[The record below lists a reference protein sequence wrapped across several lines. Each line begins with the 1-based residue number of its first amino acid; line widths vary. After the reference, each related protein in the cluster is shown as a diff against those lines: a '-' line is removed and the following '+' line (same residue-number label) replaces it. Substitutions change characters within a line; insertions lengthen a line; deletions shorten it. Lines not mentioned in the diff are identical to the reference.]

1 MTKKA
6 QPQYLG
12 AIVANCKGEIFELE
26 DFAAVGMANGDLVPL
41 TRENTQLLPHGSEL
55 MLLPNRT
62 PILYNLE
69 NGEFEA
75 WPQNPYDPDEA
86 IYPVAAFNSPGVLVS
101 LISAHGE
108 DYNNDDL
115 PLPLFSYGAVG
126 ADGEMSRS
134 AVLTVDREKRQ
145 DLRCMK
151 IEAVQKGVA
160 EIKAKMPQNRLF
172 KHLQK
177 CALEYGCPAGKN
189 FFLGRF
195 EAPLPTAVTCNAR
208 CLGCISMQGEESL
221 IHHSQD
227 RIMFTPTPEEV
238 AEIALTHIKRVSQS
252 VVSFGQ
258 GCEGEPLMAAKVIEP
273 AIKLIRAETQEGTV
287 HLNSNASLPK
297 VLESLF
303 DAGLDSL
310 RVSIN
315 SLREPCYNAYF
326 RPVNYTF
333 ADVMASIKLALE
345 RGKFVSLNYFSL
357 AGFTDAEKEHEALL
371 KFLDEYPI
379 HMIQWRNLN
388 FDPRLY
394 WDIMDKADFGGRP
407 LGMQTVLNNVKAKR
421 SDILFGYFNPPK
433 EKTARMVAHAV
444 DRH

>member
-1 MTKKA
+1 MTKKIS
-6 QPQYLG
+6 PQYLG
-12 AIVANCKGEIFELE
+12 ALAANRKGEIFEME
-26 DFAAVGMANGDLVPL
+26 GFAAVGMANGDLTPL
-41 TRENTQLLPHGSEL
+41 AYENTQLLPHGSEL

-62 PILYNLE
+62 PIFYNLE

-75 WPQNPYDPDEA
+75 WPTNPYDPDEA

-101 LISAHGE
+101 LICAHGE
-108 DYNNDDL
+108 DYFEDKL

-126 ADGEMSRS
+126 ADGERYRS

-151 IEAVQKGVA
+151 IADVQRGVA
-160 EIKAKMPQNRLF
+160 EMQAKMPQNRLF

-195 EAPLPTAVTCNAR
+195 EAPLPSAVTCNAR
-208 CLGCISMQGEESL
+208 CLGCISMQAEESCL
-221 IHHSQD
+221 NHSQD
-227 RIMFTPTPEEV
+227 RITFTPSPAEI
-238 AEIALTHIKRVSQS
+238 AEIALTHIKRVPQS

-258 GCEGEPLMAAKVIEP
+258 GCEGEPLTAFKVIAP
-273 AIKLIRAETQEGTV
+273 AIRQIRRETHEGTV
-287 HLNSNASLPK
+287 HLNSNASLPD
-297 VLESLF
+297 VLAELF
-303 DAGLDSL
+303 DVGLDSL

-326 RPVNYTF
+326 RPVGYTF
-333 ADVMASIKLALE
+333 ADVMASIRLALE
-345 RGKFVSLNYFSL
+345 RGKFVALNYFSL
-357 AGFTDAEKEHEALL
+357 AGFTDAEKEHAALL
-371 KFLDEYPI
+371 QFLNEYPV

-394 WDIMDKADFGGRP
+394 WDTMDKADFGGRP
-407 LGMQTVLNNVKAKR
+407 LGMQTVLNNVRAKYP
-421 SDILFGYFNPPK
+421 DMLFGYFNPPK
-433 EKTARMVAHAV
+433 EKTARLLTKCNG
-444 DRH
+444 

>member
-1 MTKKA
+1 M
-6 QPQYLG
+6 G
-12 AIVANCKGEIFELE
+12 ALAANCRGEIFELE
-26 DFAAVGMANGDLVPL
+26 GFAAVGMANGDLTPL
-41 TRENTQLLPHGSEL
+41 TYENTQPMPFGGEL

-62 PILYNLE
+62 PIFYNLD

-75 WPQNPYDPDEA
+75 WPANPYDPDEA
-86 IYPVAAFNSPGVLVS
+86 LYPVAAFNSPGFLVS
-101 LISAHGE
+101 LVSAHGE
-108 DYNNDDL
+108 DFYGDDL

-126 ADGEMSRS
+126 AAGEVYRS

-160 EIKAKMPQNRLF
+160 QIKAQMPQNRLF

-195 EAPLPTAVTCNAR
+195 EAPLPTSVSCNAR
-208 CLGCISMQGEESL
+208 CLGCISMQGEDSL

-227 RIMFTPTPEEV
+227 RIMFTPTPREI
-238 AEIALTHIKRVSQS
+238 AEIALTHINRVSQS

-258 GCEGEPLMAAKVIEP
+258 GCEGEPLTAAKVIEP
-273 AIKLIRAETQEGTV
+273 AIKLIRAQTAEGTV

-297 VLESLF
+297 VLEQLF

-315 SLREPCYNAYF
+315 SLREACYNAYF

-333 ADVMASIKLALE
+333 ADVMTSVKLALE

-357 AGFTDAEKEHEALL
+357 AGFTDAEREHEALL
-371 KFLDEYPI
+371 DFLDKYPV

-394 WDIMDKADFGGRP
+394 WEIMDKAGFGGRP
-407 LGMQTVLNNVKAKR
+407 LSLQTVLNNVRQKR
-421 SDILFGYFNPPK
+421 PGILFGYFNPPK
-433 EKTARMVAHAV
+433 EKTARLVNDAM

>member
-1 MTKKA
+1 ME
-6 QPQYLG
+6 G
-12 AIVANCKGEIFELE
+12 
-26 DFAAVGMANGDLVPL
+26 FAAVGMANGELVPL
-41 TRENTQLLPHGSEL
+41 TRGNTQLMPFGSEL
-55 MLLPNRT
+55 MLLPNRV
-62 PILYNLE
+62 PIFYNLA

-75 WPQNPYDPDEA
+75 WPQNPYNETED
-86 IYPVAAFNSPGVLVS
+86 IFPVAAFNSPGALVS

-108 DYNNDDL
+108 DYYEDDQ

-126 ADGEMSRS
+126 ADGEHNRS
-134 AVLTVDREKRQ
+134 AVITVDREKRQ

-160 EIKAKMPQNRLF
+160 KIQQTMPQNRLF
-172 KHLQK
+172 KHLRK

-208 CLGCISMQGEESL
+208 CLGCISMQEDESC

-227 RIMFTPTPEEV
+227 RIQFTPTADEI
-238 AEIALTHIKRVSQS
+238 AAIALTHIRRVSQA

-258 GCEGEPLMAAKVIEP
+258 GCEGEPLTAHKVIEP
-273 AIKLIRAETQEGTV
+273 AIRFIRSATAAGTI
-287 HLNSNASLPK
+287 HLNSNASLPQI
-297 VLESLF
+297 LEQLF

-326 RPVNYTF
+326 RPWGYCF
-333 ADVMASIKLALE
+333 ADVKASVRLALE

-357 AGFTDAEKEHEALL
+357 PGFTDLEKEHAALL
-371 KFLDEYPI
+371 DFLDEYPV

-394 WDIMDKADFGGRP
+394 WDIMDKADFGGKP
-407 LGMQTVLNNVKAKR
+407 IGMQAVLDNVKAKR
-421 SDILFGYFNPPK
+421 PDIMFGYFNPPK
-433 EKTARMVAHAV
+433 EKTGRG
-444 DRH
+444 

>member
-1 MTKKA
+1 M
-6 QPQYLG
+6 G
-12 AIVANCKGEIFELE
+12 ALAANRKGEIFELPG
-26 DFAAVGMANGDLVPL
+26 FAAVGMANGDLTPL
-41 TRENTQLLPHGSEL
+41 TYENTQLLPYGSEL
-55 MLLPNRT
+55 MLMPNRT
-62 PILYNLE
+62 PLFYNLE

-75 WPQNPYDPDEA
+75 WPQNPYDAEED

-101 LISAHGE
+101 LVCAHGE
-108 DYNNDDL
+108 DFYGDSL

-126 ADGEMSRS
+126 AYGELYRS

-151 IEAVQKGVA
+151 TQAVQKGVA

-208 CLGCISMQGEESL
+208 CLGCISMQGDESC
-221 IHHSQD
+221 IPHSQD
-227 RIMFTPTPEEV
+227 RIMFTPTPEEI
-238 AEIALTHIKRVSQS
+238 AEIALTHINRTPQG

-258 GCEGEPLMAAKVIEP
+258 GCEGEPLTAIKVIEP
-273 AIKLIRAETQEGTV
+273 AIRLIRSQTAEGSI
-287 HLNSNASLPK
+287 HLNSNASLPD
-297 VLESLF
+297 VLAKLF

-315 SLREPCYNAYF
+315 SLRESCYNAYF

-333 ADVMASIKLALE
+333 ADVMTSIGMALE

-357 AGFTDAEKEHEALL
+357 AGFTDAEKEHAALL
-371 KFLDEYPI
+371 KFLNAYPV

-394 WDIMDKADFGGRP
+394 WDIMDKAEFGGRP
-407 LGMQTVLNNVKAKR
+407 LGMQTVLNNVKTQWPR
-421 SDILFGYFNPPK
+421 MLFGYFNPPK
-433 EKTARMVAHAV
+433 EKTAGMVANAM

>member
-1 MTKKA
+1 MINGDT
-6 QPQYLG
+6 QYLG
-12 AIVANCKGEIFELE
+12 AIAANCRGEIFELE
-26 DFAAVGMANGDLVPL
+26 GFAAVGMANGDLVPL
-41 TRENTQLLPHGSEL
+41 TYANTQLLPHGSEL
-55 MLLPNRT
+55 MLMPNRV
-62 PILYNLE
+62 PIFHNLE
-69 NGEFEA
+69 TGEFEA
-75 WPQNPYDPDEA
+75 WPQNPYDPEEQ

-108 DYNNDDL
+108 DYYEDEL

-126 ADGEMSRS
+126 AHGELYRS
-134 AVLTVDREKRQ
+134 AVITVDREKRQ
-145 DLRCMK
+145 DLRLMK
-151 IEAVQKGVA
+151 VENVQKGVA
-160 EIKAKMPQNRLF
+160 QMQKVMPRNRLF

-208 CLGCISMQGEESL
+208 CLGCISMQAEESC

-227 RIMFTPTPEEV
+227 RIQFTPTPEEI
-238 AEIALTHIKRVSQS
+238 AEIALTHIKRVPQA

-258 GCEGEPLMAAKVIEP
+258 GCEGEPLTAHKVIEP
-273 AIKLIRAETQEGTV
+273 AIRMIRAETAKGTV

-297 VLESLF
+297 VLENLF
-303 DAGLDSL
+303 EAGLDSL

-315 SLREPCYNAYF
+315 SLRPVCYNAYF
-326 RPVNYTF
+326 NPVGYTF
-333 ADVMASIKLALE
+333 DDVMAGIRLALE

-357 AGFTDAEKEHEALL
+357 AGFTDSEREHAALMA
-371 KFLDEYPI
+371 FLDEYPV

-394 WDIMDKADFGGRP
+394 WDIMDKAEFGGRP
-407 LGMQTVLNNVKAKR
+407 LGMQTVLDNVKAAHPHM
-421 SDILFGYFNPPK
+421 IFGYFNPPK
-433 EKTARMVAHAV
+433 EKTMEVLHK
-444 DRH
+444 

>member
-1 MTKKA
+1 MTKKVLT
-6 QPQYLG
+6 QYLG
-12 AIVANCKGEIFELE
+12 ALAANCKGEIFEME
-26 DFAAVGMANGDLVPL
+26 GFAAVGMANGDLTPL
-41 TRENTQLLPHGSEL
+41 TYENTQLLPHGSEL

-62 PILYNLE
+62 PIFYNLE

-75 WPQNPYDPDEA
+75 WPNNPYDPDEA

-101 LISAHGE
+101 MISGHGE
-108 DYNNDDL
+108 DYFEDEL

-126 ADGEMSRS
+126 AYGEIYRS

-151 IEAVQKGVA
+151 IEAVQKGVT
-160 EIKAKMPQNRLF
+160 EIQAKMPQNRLF

-195 EAPLPTAVTCNAR
+195 EAPLPTSVTCNAR
-208 CLGCISMQGEESL
+208 CLGCISMQAEESC

-227 RIMFTPTPEEV
+227 RIMFTPTPEEI
-238 AEIALTHIKRVSQS
+238 AEIALTHIKRVTQS

-258 GCEGEPLMAAKVIEP
+258 GCEGEPLTAFKVIEL
-273 AIKLIRAETQEGTV
+273 AIKMIRAATDEGTV

-297 VLESLF
+297 VLDQLF

-326 RPVNYTF
+326 RPIGYTF
-333 ADVMASIKLALE
+333 ADVMASIRLALD

-357 AGFTDAEKEHEALL
+357 AGFTDAEKEHAALL
-371 KFLDEYPI
+371 QFLDDYPV

-394 WDIMDKADFGGRP
+394 WDIMDKAEFGGRP
-407 LGMQTVLNNVKAKR
+407 LGMQTVLDNVRAKCP
-421 SDILFGYFNPPK
+421 DMLFGYFNPPK
-433 EKTARMVAHAV
+433 EKTARLVSKCNG
-444 DRH
+444 